1 MGLADENVVD
11 FAGEDENAI
20 VLVIFDSFEW
30 NSFDLEDYIDDDYHM
45 ELLGAKM
52 STCIEFYKGGQI
64 YEQFPAAKHKPV
76 IIRVMGLHELN
87 ERAEWFYEAST
98 KGLEEHGMGLEFEL
112 SEDEDSVEDRRKFDE
127 RVKALTGD

>member
-11 FAGEDENAI
+11 FAGEDDNSI

-30 NSFDLEDYIDDDYHM
+30 NSFDLEDFIDDDYHM
-45 ELLGAKM
+45 ELLTDKISA
-52 STCIEFYKGGQI
+52 CIEFYKGGQI

-87 ERAEWFYEAST
+87 ERAQWFYEGST
-98 KGLEEHGMGLEFEL
+98 KALAEVDMGLEFEL
-112 SEDEDSVEDRRKFDE
+112 SDDEDSVEDRRKFDE
-127 RVKALTGD
+127 RLKALTGD